1 MDSFIIQGRKNMNK
15 YVVKSINDLLKV
27 LNSPIVFPTDRKG
40 NIQEN
45 KVLQVVKSREQVYL
59 STVNMIALIEIDSD
73 LFLKSIV
80 KGLKNTW
87 TELTKIIT
95 RDIGAN
101 DNEDDEEVEIDDTL
115 LSNISQAKELASKL
129 AFKILER
136 IELLQMTDIEK
147 KENIEKSLSVSTIE
161 KYAEN
166 R

>member
-59 STVNMIALIEIDSD
+59 STVNMIALIEIDSE

-115 LSNISQAKELASKL
+115 LSNISKAKELASKL

>member
-1 MDSFIIQGRKNMNK
+1 MDNFIIQGRKNMNK

-27 LNSPIVFPTDRKG
+27 LNSAIVFPTDKKG

-59 STVNMIALIEIDSD
+59 STVNMIALIEIDSEV
-73 LFLKSIV
+73 FLKSIV

-101 DNEDDEEVEIDDTL
+101 DNGDEEVEIDDTL

-136 IELLQMTDIEK
+136 IELLQMSDIDK
-147 KENIEKSLSVSTIE
+147 KENIEKALSVSTIE

>member
-1 MDSFIIQGRKNMNK
+1 MDNFIIQGRKNMNK

-27 LNSPIVFPTDRKG
+27 LNSAIVYPTDKKG

-59 STVNMIALIEIDSD
+59 STVNMIALIEIDSEV
-73 LFLKSIV
+73 FLKSIV

-101 DNEDDEEVEIDDTL
+101 DNGDEEVEIDDTL

-136 IELLQMTDIEK
+136 IELLQMSDIDK
-147 KENIEKSLSVSTIE
+147 KENIEKALSVSTIE

>member
-1 MDSFIIQGRKNMNK
+1 MDNFIIQGRKNMNK

-27 LNSPIVFPTDRKG
+27 LNSAIVFPTDKKG

-59 STVNMIALIEIDSD
+59 STVNMIALIEIDSEV
-73 LFLKSIV
+73 FLKSIV

-101 DNEDDEEVEIDDTL
+101 DNEDEEVEIDDTL

-136 IELLQMTDIEK
+136 IELLQMSDIDK
-147 KENIEKSLSVSTIE
+147 KENIEKALSVSTIE

>member
-59 STVNMIALIEIDSD
+59 STVNMIALIEIDSE

-101 DNEDDEEVEIDDTL
+101 DNEDEEVEIDDTL

-136 IELLQMTDIEK
+136 IELLQMSDIDK
-147 KENIEKSLSVSTIE
+147 KENIEKALSVSTIE

>member
-59 STVNMIALIEIDSD
+59 STVNMIALIEIDSE

-101 DNEDDEEVEIDDTL
+101 DNEDDE
-115 LSNISQAKELASKL
+115 
-129 AFKILER
+129 
-136 IELLQMTDIEK
+136 
-147 KENIEKSLSVSTIE
+147 
-161 KYAEN
+161 
-166 R
+166 

>member
-1 MDSFIIQGRKNMNK
+1 MDNFIIQGRKNMNK

-27 LNSPIVFPTDRKG
+27 LNSAIVFPTDKKG

-59 STVNMIALIEIDSD
+59 STVNMIALIEIDSEV
-73 LFLKSIV
+73 FLKSIV

-101 DNEDDEEVEIDDTL
+101 DNGDEEVEIDDTL

-129 AFKILER
+129 AFKILAR
-136 IELLQMTDIEK
+136 IELLQMSDIDK
-147 KENIEKSLSVSTIE
+147 KENIEKALSVSTIE

>member
-1 MDSFIIQGRKNMNK
+1 
-15 YVVKSINDLLKV
+15 
-27 LNSPIVFPTDRKG
+27 
-40 NIQEN
+40 
-45 KVLQVVKSREQVYL
+45 
-59 STVNMIALIEIDSD
+59 MIALIEIDSEV
-73 LFLKSIV
+73 FLKSIV

-101 DNEDDEEVEIDDTL
+101 DNGDEEVEIDDTL

-136 IELLQMTDIEK
+136 IELLQMSDIDK
-147 KENIEKSLSVSTIE
+147 KENIEKALSVSTIE

>member
-59 STVNMIALIEIDSD
+59 STVNMIALIEIDSE